1 VAIAISAGCAIQV
14 QRGRMD
20 FESTVKLAI
29 YQNFAATG
37 AAPQPSRIA
46 EELNCSPGEVR
57 NAFARLQAN
66 RVLLLEPDG
75 ETIRMAPP
83 FSGIPTQHKVEIE
96 GKTYFANCAWD
107 ALGIPAAL
115 HQEAL
120 VHSSC
125 GQSGAPLRL
134 HVGFEGP
141 EPSQWVFHCQVPAAR
156 WWSDLVF
163 T

>member
-1 VAIAISAGCAIQV
+1 
-14 QRGRMD
+14 MD
-20 FESTVKLAI
+20 FDTNVRLAVYQHFASTGQAPLLAHI
-29 YQNFAATG
+29 AAQC
-37 AAPQPSRIA
+37 A
-46 EELNCSPGEVR
+46 CSEDDVR
-57 NAFARLQAN
+57 AGYARLRAN

-83 FSGIPTQHKVEIE
+83 FSGVPTPHRVEA
-96 GKTYFANCAWD
+96 GQQTYFANCAWD

-115 HQEAL
+115 HQEAV

-134 HVGFEGP
+134 QVGRDGP
-141 EPSQWVFHCQVPAAR
+141 GPSPWLFHCQVPAAR
-156 WWSDLVF
+156 WWVDLVF

>member
-1 VAIAISAGCAIQV
+1 
-14 QRGRMD
+14 MD
-20 FESTVKLAI
+20 FDTNIRLAVYRHFASTGQPPSLAHV
-29 YQNFAATG
+29 AAHL
-37 AAPQPSRIA
+37 A
-46 EELNCSPGEVR
+46 CSEDDVR
-57 NAFARLQAN
+57 AGYARLRAN

-83 FSGIPTQHKVEIE
+83 FSGVPMPHRVEV
-96 GKTYFANCAWD
+96 GRQTYFANCAWD

-115 HQEAL
+115 HQQAV

-134 HVGFEGP
+134 PVGRDGRER
-141 EPSQWVFHCQVPAAR
+141 STWLFHCQVPAAR
-156 WWSDLVF
+156 WWADLVF